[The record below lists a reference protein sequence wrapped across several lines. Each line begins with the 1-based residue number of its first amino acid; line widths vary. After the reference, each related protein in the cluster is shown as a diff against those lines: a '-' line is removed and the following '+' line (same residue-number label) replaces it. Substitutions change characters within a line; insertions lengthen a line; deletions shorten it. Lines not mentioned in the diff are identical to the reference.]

1 MIKPPFDTEKELDLI
16 KMMIDDKSVI
26 PKVARIISPKDF
38 YDENNLKNF
47 IALSD
52 DYKKTG
58 EININ
63 NLALPISYLERSFVS
78 SSWAIEYAST
88 LRDLSARRSVLTAL
102 TSTSEMVEKWS
113 ADKLM
118 NKVVE
123 SLSKIKSTKG
133 GQKTLEQV
141 NDNVLK
147 DWEETKGKDLIGLDT
162 GTSLNKLIKGYR
174 ESHYWVIGAYTNIG
188 KTAFACYLT
197 AKFIKEYPLKNIA
210 YFSLEMTSEQTYERI
225 MSQYLKTGIYSLR
238 NNYDKYQDEINEI
251 KKTGLTIYDNLR
263 TVEEI
268 RMELITLKS
277 MSKLPRVVFIDFIQ
291 NMHADFKT
299 EYERM
304 SYITLELQNMAKDF
318 SITIIVLSQV
328 SNDGA
333 RADSP
338 VLMPFKG
345 SGTIAATADL
355 GIMLT
360 RNKAKELEGNLSLA
374 ELSVNVPKNRHGRAA
389 SFNMELDLSN
399 GVISDSVTADG
410 F

>member
-1 MIKPPFDTEKELDLI
+1 
-16 KMMIDDKSVI
+16 MMIDDKSVI

-197 AKFIKEYPLKNIA
+197 AKFIKEYPLKNI
-210 YFSLEMTSEQTYERI
+210 SENLLNV
-225 MSQYLKTGIYSLR
+225 MMNHLKGIIISM
-238 NNYDKYQDEINEI
+238 Q
-251 KKTGLTIYDNLR
+251 
-263 TVEEI
+263 
-268 RMELITLKS
+268 LK
-277 MSKLPRVVFIDFIQ
+277 
-291 NMHADFKT
+291 
-299 EYERM
+299 
-304 SYITLELQNMAKDF
+304 
-318 SITIIVLSQV
+318 
-328 SNDGA
+328 
-333 RADSP
+333 
-338 VLMPFKG
+338 
-345 SGTIAATADL
+345 
-355 GIMLT
+355 
-360 RNKAKELEGNLSLA
+360 
-374 ELSVNVPKNRHGRAA
+374 
-389 SFNMELDLSN
+389 
-399 GVISDSVTADG
+399 
-410 F
+410 